1 MFSNETITKKI
12 NPTTI
17 LLSQQADFIMHRIES
32 ITQFG
37 DYTFLLASPTP
48 LNQII
53 LYADF
58 KYAQLEPLNISTFNE
73 HIPNDNLLQMAINNT
88 NNKNR
93 LFSLDLY
100 SKTSYKCLGGKKQF
114 NMYNNKTQEIET
126 LSIIVS
132 SNNLTSTLKNGD
144 IIYSSKSSGYLER
157 ILSIE
162 FIRYVVSYRIQQ
174 ETITS
179 SLYGRLNGAYPA
191 KIILYSVPRLFRI
204 ENTTGCSELVLVA

>member
-132 SNNLTSTLKNGD
+132 SNNLTSSLKNGD

-157 ILSIE
+157 ILSTE
-162 FIRYVVSYRIQQ
+162 FIRDRKSQIKTMLKS
-174 ETITS
+174 EF
-179 SLYGRLNGAYPA
+179 LNCEQSDLNLNLEQIDYFNSKVIGLKFLIYA
-191 KIILYSVPRLFRI
+191 S
-204 ENTTGCSELVLVA
+204 

>member
-1 MFSNETITKKI
+1 
-12 NPTTI
+12 
-17 LLSQQADFIMHRIES
+17 MHRIES

-100 SKTSYKCLGGKKQF
+100 SKTSYKCLGSKKQF
-114 NMYNNKTQEIET
+114 NMYNNKTQEIEI

-157 ILSIE
+157 ILSTE
-162 FIRYVVSYRIQQ
+162 FIRDRKSHIKTMLKS
-174 ETITS
+174 EF
-179 SLYGRLNGAYPA
+179 LNCEQSDMNLNLEQIDYFNSKVIGLKFLIYA
-191 KIILYSVPRLFRI
+191 S
-204 ENTTGCSELVLVA
+204 